1 MSKKTA
7 IAVRKA
13 LSATGEMTVRAQTR
27 TELLASRQT
36 AQKVSQKARTKA
48 MSRDIICNYVDEL
61 QLITDSLTLAVELL
75 LSRAAENKLPV
86 HIQAAL
92 QECASGKSIYP
103 SRSAICGWHKAKRDG
118 GLDNLVSKHKGKQ
131 RNEGGWEALAT
142 KLYNQPSKPSA
153 SSVHKILTEQ
163 HYFLCSYAQVN
174 NYLTALPAQLG
185 AKSAARLGKNLHR
198 LTQQAFVRRTTE
210 NLRAGDV
217 YVADGYRADM
227 YLAHPITGDIF
238 RPELTVSMDLR
249 SRFIVGWRLDEHEGG
264 HVVQTM
270 WAETFAKH
278 NHVPPLL
285 YVDNGS
291 GYKNSFMDDENTGFY
306 ARAGVMQI
314 IHSIP
319 GNPHGKGWIERFFR
333 TMKDDF
339 LKNWMP
345 DFYCGSEM
353 ADEVRNKI
361 VREVKAKR
369 LTPPSVGQFSDAF
382 NAWLERHH
390 ARPHPEDKTTTPKE
404 LWAGLVAIPPA
415 MSLFE
420 LKLKAVELKV
430 KRAAVKHGKL
440 EYTHPELHAFNDQKV
455 ILEFDMMN
463 NEVGVIRTLIGVWI
477 CDASLITP
485 IDVIPVNRLEEKR
498 TQRASDAVKRLQK
511 KVEEQVARSGVV
523 IDAEVIADNALALTC
538 TATAIE
544 SDEELIL
551 DLTGGNYGN

>member
-1 MSKKTA
+1 MSKKTGL
-7 IAVRKA
+7 AVKQVRTKKGE
-13 LSATGEMTVRAQTR
+13 LSVRPATR
-27 TELLASRQT
+27 TELLATRQT
-36 AQKVSQKARTKA
+36 AQKTSTIARAKA
-48 MSRDIICNYVDEL
+48 MSRDIVCNYVDEL
-61 QLITDSLTLAVELL
+61 QLITDSLTLAVDLL
-75 LSRAAENKLPV
+75 LTRAIENTLPI
-86 HIQAAL
+86 HIHSAL
-92 QECASGKSIYP
+92 KDCASGKAIYP

-118 GLDNLVSKHKGKQ
+118 GLDKLVSKHKGRQ
-131 RNEGGWEALAT
+131 RNEGGWEALAI
-142 KLYNQPSKPSA
+142 KLYNQPSKPTA

-174 NYLTALPAQLG
+174 NFLNALPATLG
-185 AKSAARLGKNLHR
+185 EKSAARLGKNLHR
-198 LTQQAFVRRTTE
+198 LTQTAFIRRTTE
-210 NLRAGDV
+210 NLKAGDI
-217 YVADGYRADM
+217 YVADGYRADV

-264 HVVQTM
+264 YVVQTM
-270 WAETFAKH
+270 WAETFTKH
-278 NHVPPLL
+278 SHVPPLL

-291 GYKNSFMDDENTGFY
+291 GYKNSFMDDENIGFY

-345 DFYCGSEM
+345 EFYCGHEM

-369 LTPPSVGQFSDAF
+369 LSPPSVAQFTDAF
-382 NAWLERHH
+382 NDWLDRHH
-390 ARPHPEDKTTTPKE
+390 ARPHPEDKTTTPKD
-404 LWAGLVAIPPA
+404 LWTGLVAIPPA

-455 ILEFDMMN
+455 ILEFDMMDN
-463 NEVGVIRTLIGVWI
+463 SIGVIRTLSGVWI
-477 CDASLITP
+477 CDADLITP

-498 TQRASDAVKRLQK
+498 TQRAADAVKRLEK
-511 KVEEQVARSGVV
+511 KMDEQVARSGHL
-523 IDAEVIADNALALTC
+523 IDAEAIANQITEYSEDA
-538 TATAIE
+538 AIE
-544 SDEELIL
+544 SSTLTL
-551 DLTGGNYGN
+551 DLTGANYDN